1 MASNKITK
9 KDLNEMAVRSM
20 AEQCCFSFERM
31 QAVGFCYGMT
41 KCFRKIHGDNNEE
54 MAAALKNNLDFI
66 NTEPHMA
73 AILQGL
79 IVSMEEAGQDRTM
92 IHSLKTG
99 LFGPLAGLGDAI
111 WWYTAMPIIASI
123 CCSLATQNN
132 VLGPI
137 FYILFWA
144 LTAIF
149 SRIWFVRLGY
159 NAGVNSIKFIGD
171 NAAYISK
178 AAGILGVMVVGG
190 LIPSYV
196 SFAFPETLVISSVS
210 VQGIFDSIMPNILP
224 LGFVFLLYWLF
235 KKKNVNTM
243 KLILLVIA
251 LSVVL
256 SFLGIFA
263 SHIVMTK
270 LQMEAIVPM
279 SMVNF
284 DENQIIANGAK
295 IYDQR
300 AKIESIADSIVDN
313 GFDLLLFTSS
323 GGSQAMLDPFAFYI
337 RHMSRLPVE
346 NVLSANLMTGD
357 CNRITDK
364 TVAFLTSKSG
374 DTAETV
380 KAANWLK
387 EQGVRLFAAVG
398 KENST
403 LESICDD
410 TIVYGEGRPQE
421 LVFYLLIGRI
431 LYRSGNFDAYP
442 RFADEL
448 KNLAFALAQVRK
460 QADAKCLKYAQ
471 DYCKEPYNIWI
482 GSGDLW
488 PTAYSYSMCVLEE
501 SQWIRTKSVSSP
513 EFFHGTLE
521 LLEDDVCTTLLL
533 TEGPT
538 RAQDER
544 VKAFAARH
552 TKKLT
557 CFDTKEYALPGISD
571 EFRPLLS
578 PVVMAAVLQRISK
591 NIEVITDHS
600 LDIRRYYRKESY

>member
-1 MASNKITK
+1 MASNKYK
-9 KDLNEMAVRSM
+9 KRRIAFV
-20 AEQCCFSFERM
+20 
-31 QAVGFCYGMT
+31 
-41 KCFRKIHGDNNEE
+41 
-54 MAAALKNNLDFI
+54 
-66 NTEPHMA
+66 
-73 AILQGL
+73 ILL
-79 IVSMEEAGQDRTM
+79 
-92 IHSLKTG
+92 L
-99 LFGPLAGLGDAI
+99 LLL
-111 WWYTAMPIIASI
+111 
-123 CCSLATQNN
+123 
-132 VLGPI
+132 
-137 FYILFWA
+137 
-144 LTAIF
+144 
-149 SRIWFVRLGY
+149 
-159 NAGVNSIKFIGD
+159 
-171 NAAYISK
+171 
-178 AAGILGVMVVGG
+178 
-190 LIPSYV
+190 LIPV
-196 SFAFPETLVISSVS
+196 GVITVT
-210 VQGIFDSIMPNILP
+210 GEINP
-224 LGFVFLLYWLF
+224 G
-235 KKKNVNTM
+235 KK
-243 KLILLVIA
+243 
-251 LSVVL
+251 
-256 SFLGIFA
+256 
-263 SHIVMTK
+263 
-270 LQMEAIVPM
+270 
-279 SMVNF
+279 
-284 DENQIIANGAK
+284 
-295 IYDQR
+295 
-300 AKIESIADSIVDN
+300 
-313 GFDLLLFTSS
+313 
-323 GGSQAMLDPFAFYI
+323 
-337 RHMSRLPVE
+337 
-346 NVLSANLMTGD
+346 
-357 CNRITDK
+357 
-364 TVAFLTSKSG
+364 
-374 DTAETV
+374 TAETV

>member
-1 MASNKITK
+1 MQHFPRTGGLGHGGKLGRDGVQVIAGWRHGVGR
-9 KDLNEMAVRSM
+9 AGGGRSVLGSGHIQHDVGGGKRVFQFRHGSGGIM
-20 AEQCCFSFERM
+20 REGTHTVGIGGTVPLFGQRGVLLGHKQLQC
-31 QAVGFCYGMT
+31 
-41 KCFRKIHGDNNEE
+41 
-54 MAAALKNNLDFI
+54 
-66 NTEPHMA
+66 
-73 AILQGL
+73 LQGR
-79 IVSMEEAGQDRTM
+79 V
-92 IHSLKTG
+92 
-99 LFGPLAGLGDAI
+99 
-111 WWYTAMPIIASI
+111 
-123 CCSLATQNN
+123 
-132 VLGPI
+132 
-137 FYILFWA
+137 
-144 LTAIF
+144 
-149 SRIWFVRLGY
+149 
-159 NAGVNSIKFIGD
+159 
-171 NAAYISK
+171 
-178 AAGILGVMVVGG
+178 
-190 LIPSYV
+190 
-196 SFAFPETLVISSVS
+196 
-210 VQGIFDSIMPNILP
+210 
-224 LGFVFLLYWLF
+224 
-235 KKKNVNTM
+235 
-243 KLILLVIA
+243 
-251 LSVVL
+251 
-256 SFLGIFA
+256 
-263 SHIVMTK
+263 
-270 LQMEAIVPM
+270 
-279 SMVNF
+279 
-284 DENQIIANGAK
+284 
-295 IYDQR
+295 
-300 AKIESIADSIVDN
+300 ADSIVDN

>member
-1 MASNKITK
+1 
-9 KDLNEMAVRSM
+9 
-20 AEQCCFSFERM
+20 
-31 QAVGFCYGMT
+31 
-41 KCFRKIHGDNNEE
+41 
-54 MAAALKNNLDFI
+54 
-66 NTEPHMA
+66 
-73 AILQGL
+73 
-79 IVSMEEAGQDRTM
+79 ME
-92 IHSLKTG
+92 L
-99 LFGPLAGLGDAI
+99 
-111 WWYTAMPIIASI
+111 
-123 CCSLATQNN
+123 
-132 VLGPI
+132 
-137 FYILFWA
+137 
-144 LTAIF
+144 
-149 SRIWFVRLGY
+149 
-159 NAGVNSIKFIGD
+159 
-171 NAAYISK
+171 
-178 AAGILGVMVVGG
+178 
-190 LIPSYV
+190 
-196 SFAFPETLVISSVS
+196 
-210 VQGIFDSIMPNILP
+210 
-224 LGFVFLLYWLF
+224 
-235 KKKNVNTM
+235 
-243 KLILLVIA
+243 
-251 LSVVL
+251 
-256 SFLGIFA
+256 
-263 SHIVMTK
+263 
-270 LQMEAIVPM
+270 
-279 SMVNF
+279 VNF
-284 DENQIIANGAK
+284 NEQDIIANGAK

-300 AKIESIADSIVDN
+300 TKIEAIADSIVDN

-431 LYRSGNFDAYP
+431 LYRSGCFDAYP

-571 EFRPLLS
+571 DFRPLLS

>member
-1 MASNKITK
+1 M
-9 KDLNEMAVRSM
+9 
-20 AEQCCFSFERM
+20 
-31 QAVGFCYGMT
+31 
-41 KCFRKIHGDNNEE
+41 
-54 MAAALKNNLDFI
+54 
-66 NTEPHMA
+66 
-73 AILQGL
+73 
-79 IVSMEEAGQDRTM
+79 
-92 IHSLKTG
+92 
-99 LFGPLAGLGDAI
+99 
-111 WWYTAMPIIASI
+111 
-123 CCSLATQNN
+123 
-132 VLGPI
+132 
-137 FYILFWA
+137 
-144 LTAIF
+144 
-149 SRIWFVRLGY
+149 
-159 NAGVNSIKFIGD
+159 
-171 NAAYISK
+171 
-178 AAGILGVMVVGG
+178 
-190 LIPSYV
+190 
-196 SFAFPETLVISSVS
+196 
-210 VQGIFDSIMPNILP
+210 
-224 LGFVFLLYWLF
+224 
-235 KKKNVNTM
+235 
-243 KLILLVIA
+243 
-251 LSVVL
+251 
-256 SFLGIFA
+256 
-263 SHIVMTK
+263 
-270 LQMEAIVPM
+270 
-279 SMVNF
+279 
-284 DENQIIANGAK
+284 
-295 IYDQR
+295 
-300 AKIESIADSIVDN
+300 
-313 GFDLLLFTSS
+313 
-323 GGSQAMLDPFAFYI
+323 
-337 RHMSRLPVE
+337 
-346 NVLSANLMTGD
+346 
-357 CNRITDK
+357 
-364 TVAFLTSKSG
+364 
-374 DTAETV
+374 
-380 KAANWLK
+380 
-387 EQGVRLFAAVG
+387 RLFAAVG

-460 QADAKCLKYAQ
+460 QADTKCLKYAQ